1 MHEEAE
7 SAEQLFCLASWLSRR
22 AVLLCS
28 GLEPAIT
35 GIYQLLLIFRDW
47 PQITMLHHAIHLE

>member
-35 GIYQLLLIFRDW
+35 GIYQLLLIF
-47 PQITMLHHAIHLE
+47 L